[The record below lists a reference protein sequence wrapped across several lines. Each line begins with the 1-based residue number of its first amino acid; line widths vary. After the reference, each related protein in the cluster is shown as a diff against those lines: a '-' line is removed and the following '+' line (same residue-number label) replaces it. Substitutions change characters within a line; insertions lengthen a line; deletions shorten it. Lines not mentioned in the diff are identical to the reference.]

1 MSEINLSPLL
11 ISKNIKPNCTYSIY
25 IETPKL
31 KLLCYLNGPYYSTNT
46 NITDGKMSINM
57 KIKIPSYI
65 DSPLLKRDI
74 QITETKIKNILLKHL
89 LITKY
94 PRTKLDIIIEIYEI
108 NCDYFP
114 YSLMATSICCSYA
127 GIEQRGILTSCTLL
141 LKNDNEIIVEP
152 ELEQLYNDKYTKFN
166 ISYNIPLQ
174 ETISFF
180 QDGICND
187 EILKK
192 IIATSMKI
200 CDTYNK
206 FILNFFSFINSLY
219 N

>member
-1 MSEINLSPLL
+1 MSEIYLSPLL

-31 KLLCYLNGPYYSTNT
+31 KLLCYLNGPYYSTNANFT
-46 NITDGKMSINM
+46 EGKMSINL

-65 DSPLLKRDI
+65 NNPFLRRDI
-74 QITETKIKNILLKHL
+74 QNTENKIKSVLLKHL
-89 LITKY
+89 LLAKY

-108 NCDYFP
+108 KCDFFP
-114 YSLMATSICCSYA
+114 YALMATSICCNYA
-127 GIEQRGILTSCTLL
+127 GIEQRGILSSCTLL
-141 LKNDNEIIVEP
+141 LNNKNEIIVEP
-152 ELEQLYNDKYTKFN
+152 NLEQIYNDEFTKFN
-166 ISYNIPLQ
+166 IAYNIPLQ

-180 QDGICND
+180 QDGSCDD
-187 EILKK
+187 ETLKK

-206 FILNFFSFINSLY
+206 FLLNKIENE
-219 N
+219 

>member
-11 ISKNIKPNCTYSIY
+11 ISKNIKPNCKYSIY

-46 NITDGKMSINM
+46 NFADGKMSINL

-65 DSPLLKRDI
+65 SNSFLKRDI
-74 QITETKIKNILLKHL
+74 QITETKLKNTLLKHL

-114 YSLMATSICCSYA
+114 
-127 GIEQRGILTSCTLL
+127 
-141 LKNDNEIIVEP
+141 
-152 ELEQLYNDKYTKFN
+152 
-166 ISYNIPLQ
+166 
-174 ETISFF
+174 
-180 QDGICND
+180 
-187 EILKK
+187 
-192 IIATSMKI
+192 
-200 CDTYNK
+200 
-206 FILNFFSFINSLY
+206 
-219 N
+219 